1 MDVVYSQLTGELLC
15 LAMKWLSITL
25 LIFRTGFF
33 TNSSCKEIVMLP
45 GDYIIWYRKDGI
57 AHSLRITSGLNDA
70 RDAWDYCANKYD
82 MISTR
87 P

>member
-1 MDVVYSQLTGELLC
+1 
-15 LAMKWLSITL
+15 
-25 LIFRTGFF
+25 
-33 TNSSCKEIVMLP
+33 MLP

-57 AHSLRITSGLNDA
+57 AHSLRVTSGLNDA
-70 RDAWDYCANKYD
+70 RNAWDYCANKYD